1 MRDDAY
7 GVDAAL
13 MSLELLSSLEL
24 LERGIQ
30 VV

>member
-13 MSLELLSSLEL
+13 MSLELLSLEL